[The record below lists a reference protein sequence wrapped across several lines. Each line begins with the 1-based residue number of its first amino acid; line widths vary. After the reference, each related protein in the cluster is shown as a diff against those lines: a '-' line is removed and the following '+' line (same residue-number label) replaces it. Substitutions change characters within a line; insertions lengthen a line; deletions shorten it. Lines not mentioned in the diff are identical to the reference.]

1 MTGELFLV
9 AFFCRKLY
17 VLTST
22 SSDHTIKISIAPSRP
37 MVRTQVLENR
47 LYSKFHSALSV
58 K

>member
-9 AFFCRKLY
+9 AFFYRKLY

-47 LYSKFHSALSV
+47 
-58 K
+58 